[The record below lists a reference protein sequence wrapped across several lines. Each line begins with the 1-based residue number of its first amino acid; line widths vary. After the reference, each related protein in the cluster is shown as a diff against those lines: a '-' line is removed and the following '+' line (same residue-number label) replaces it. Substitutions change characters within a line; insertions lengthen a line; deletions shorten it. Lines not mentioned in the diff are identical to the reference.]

1 MSGIGS
7 RLRQE
12 RERLGLSQKK
22 FGEVGGVEANA
33 QGRYES
39 GDRVP
44 KADYLSR
51 VAAKGVDVL
60 YIVTGRRTPTRA
72 DNLSQ
77 SEEKILVSYRALYKE
92 DQDAIRHL
100 THTLAELSVSSLMKE
115 RRTPESLRAG
125 RSQCINQPPDTP
137 VEQVLVIWRLSLG
150 QHAAFLLRC
159 PATYKTKSRG
169 VCLIRVL
176 VVDDHDLVRTGITRM
191 LADIDGLQ
199 VVGQAESG
207 EESLLKARELKPDV
221 VLMDVKM
228 PGIGGL
234 EATRKL
240 LRSHPD
246 IKVVAVTVCEEDP
259 FPTRLLQAGAAGYLT
274 KGAGLNEMVQ
284 AIRLVFAGQ
293 RYISP
298 QIAQQLVFKSFQPS
312 SESPFDALSE
322 REIQIALM
330 IVGCQKVQII
340 SDKLCLSPKTVNTY
354 RYRIFEK
361 LSISSDVELTL
372 LAVRHGMVDASA

>member
-1 MSGIGS
+1 M
-7 RLRQE
+7 
-12 RERLGLSQKK
+12 
-22 FGEVGGVEANA
+22 
-33 QGRYES
+33 
-39 GDRVP
+39 
-44 KADYLSR
+44 
-51 VAAKGVDVL
+51 
-60 YIVTGRRTPTRA
+60 
-72 DNLSQ
+72 
-77 SEEKILVSYRALYKE
+77 
-92 DQDAIRHL
+92 
-100 THTLAELSVSSLMKE
+100 
-115 RRTPESLRAG
+115 
-125 RSQCINQPPDTP
+125 
-137 VEQVLVIWRLSLG
+137 
-150 QHAAFLLRC
+150 
-159 PATYKTKSRG
+159 
-169 VCLIRVL
+169 IRVL

-199 VVGQAESG
+199 VVGEGDSG
-207 EESLLKARELKPDV
+207 ESALKLARELRPDV

-274 KGAGLNEMVQ
+274 KGAGLDEMVQ
-284 AIRLVFAGQ
+284 DIRLAFAGQ

-298 QIAQQLVFKSFQPS
+298 QIAQQLALKPFQPQG
-312 SESPFDALSE
+312 SPFDTLSE

-361 LSISSDVELTL
+361 LSVTSDVELTL
-372 LAVRHGMVDASA
+372 LAVRHGMVDASL

>member
-1 MSGIGS
+1 
-7 RLRQE
+7 
-12 RERLGLSQKK
+12 
-22 FGEVGGVEANA
+22 
-33 QGRYES
+33 
-39 GDRVP
+39 
-44 KADYLSR
+44 
-51 VAAKGVDVL
+51 
-60 YIVTGRRTPTRA
+60 
-72 DNLSQ
+72 
-77 SEEKILVSYRALYKE
+77 
-92 DQDAIRHL
+92 
-100 THTLAELSVSSLMKE
+100 
-115 RRTPESLRAG
+115 
-125 RSQCINQPPDTP
+125 
-137 VEQVLVIWRLSLG
+137 
-150 QHAAFLLRC
+150 
-159 PATYKTKSRG
+159 
-169 VCLIRVL
+169 
-176 VVDDHDLVRTGITRM
+176 M

-207 EESLLKARELKPDV
+207 EESLIKARELKPDV

-234 EATRKL
+234 GATTKL

-246 IKVVAVTVCEEDP
+246 IKVVVVTVCEEDP

-274 KGAGLNEMVQ
+274 KGAGLAEMVQ

-298 QIAQQLVFKSFQPS
+298 QIAQQLAIKSFQPTND
-312 SESPFDALSE
+312 SPFDALSE

-330 IVGCQKVQII
+330 IVGCQKVQAI

-361 LSISSDVELTL
+361 LAISSDVELTL

>member
-1 MSGIGS
+1 
-7 RLRQE
+7 
-12 RERLGLSQKK
+12 
-22 FGEVGGVEANA
+22 
-33 QGRYES
+33 
-39 GDRVP
+39 
-44 KADYLSR
+44 
-51 VAAKGVDVL
+51 
-60 YIVTGRRTPTRA
+60 
-72 DNLSQ
+72 
-77 SEEKILVSYRALYKE
+77 
-92 DQDAIRHL
+92 
-100 THTLAELSVSSLMKE
+100 
-115 RRTPESLRAG
+115 
-125 RSQCINQPPDTP
+125 
-137 VEQVLVIWRLSLG
+137 
-150 QHAAFLLRC
+150 
-159 PATYKTKSRG
+159 
-169 VCLIRVL
+169 

-199 VVGQAESG
+199 VVGEGDSG
-207 EESLLKARELKPDV
+207 ESALKLARELKPDV

-274 KGAGLNEMVQ
+274 KGAGLDEMVQ
-284 AIRLVFAGQ
+284 AIRLAFAGQ

-298 QIAQQLVFKSFQPS
+298 QIAQQLALKSFQPQG
-312 SESPFDALSE
+312 SPFDALSE

-361 LSISSDVELTL
+361 LSVTSDVELTL
-372 LAVRHGMVDASA
+372 LAVRHGMVDASL